1 MHTQRIKFVCEWSAP
16 SLDEKRS
23 NIKIETTPRMS
34 SSGNSGA
41 VYGGD
46 EINAIV
52 LDAGSHTTRIG
63 YAGDD
68 YPKVIVP
75 SSYGKTEDNKKIFGH
90 GMDFSR
96 PNQEIIPIMKDS
108 LIQDWDGALEQYH
121 YYFDK
126 LLKVDYQEQP
136 ILITEPVWT
145 DKSYRQKVVET
156 FYELFNFPA
165 LYLARTPTCVSF
177 QQGRS
182 NCLVVDVG
190 HDSASVTP
198 VVDGICLLRNS
209 MRTNYSGQF
218 LNDHIKDYLVK
229 KFPDVNLELKY
240 KIKEKKPTVWPAQA
254 DFVTKPAIE
263 GITKSFD
270 EYQEQKI
277 YSEFKELMLEVPEK
291 KMNTS
296 NAQAAEAI
304 NEQYG
309 DESEKRLFE
318 LPSGQSVEVGID
330 RFKLA
335 DTLFDPASYPFENN
349 ELTEKYPAN
358 NGELD
363 ISSPYDDY
371 RPLKRA
377 RKSGSGPST
386 PTPAPES
393 ESTVKTARGLSHLLT
408 HAISSIDIDL
418 RTSIAHN
425 IIVTG
430 GTSLTPRLTERLY
443 NELSNSNPGLKI
455 RLHALGNANERTNQA
470 WIGGSVLASLGTF
483 HQMWVTKAEYEEA
496 GVDRILTQ
504 RFR

>member
-1 MHTQRIKFVCEWSAP
+1 
-16 SLDEKRS
+16 
-23 NIKIETTPRMS
+23 MS
-34 SSGNSGA
+34 SSGNNGA

-75 SSYGKTEDNKKIFGH
+75 SSYAKTDANKKIFGH
-90 GMDFSR
+90 GMEFLRS
-96 PNQEIIPIMKDS
+96 NQEIVPIMRDS
-108 LIQDWDGALEQYH
+108 LIQDWDGAIEQYRH
-121 YYFDK
+121 YFDN

-145 DKSYRQKVVET
+145 DKEYRQKLVET
-156 FYELFNFPA
+156 FYEQFNFPA
-165 LYLARTPTCVSF
+165 LYLARTPTCISF

-182 NCLVVDVG
+182 SCLVVDVG

-209 MRTNYSGQF
+209 MKTNYSGQF
-218 LNDHIKDYLVK
+218 LNDHVK
-229 KFPDVNLELKY
+229 NFLTTKFPDVNLELKY
-240 KIKEKKPTVWPAQA
+240 KIKEKTPTVYPTKA
-254 DFVTKPAIE
+254 DFVA
-263 GITKSFD
+263 KSFD
-270 EYQEQKI
+270 EKITQSYDDFQEQKI

-296 NAQAAEAI
+296 NPQNAEAI
-304 NEQYG
+304 KEQYD

-318 LPSGQSVEVGID
+318 LPSGQSVEAGID
-330 RFKLA
+330 RFRLA
-335 DTLFDPASYPFENN
+335 DTLFDPASYPFEDKSMDK
-349 ELTEKYPAN
+349 KYPAN

-377 RKSGSGPST
+377 RKTGSGPST
-386 PTPAPES
+386 PTPAPENGTT
-393 ESTVKTARGLSHLLT
+393 EKTARGLSHLIT

-430 GTSLTPRLTERLY
+430 GTSLIPRLTERLY

-455 RLHALGNANERTNQA
+455 RLHAIGNANERTNQA

-483 HQMWVTKAEYEEA
+483 HQMWVSKAEYEEA

>member
-1 MHTQRIKFVCEWSAP
+1 
-16 SLDEKRS
+16 
-23 NIKIETTPRMS
+23 MS

-75 SSYGKTEDNKKIFGH
+75 SSYAKTEDNKKIFGH
-90 GMDFSR
+90 GMEFPRS
-96 PNQEIIPIMKDS
+96 NQEIIPIMRDS
-108 LIQDWDGALEQYH
+108 LIQDWDGAIEQYRH
-121 YYFDK
+121 YFDT

-145 DKSYRQKVVET
+145 DKEYRQKLVET
-156 FYELFNFPA
+156 FYEQFKFPA

-182 NCLVVDVG
+182 SCLVVDIG

-209 MRTNYSGQF
+209 MKTNYSGQF
-218 LNDHIKDYLVK
+218 LNDHIKNLFVT
-229 KFPDVNLELKY
+229 KFPDANMELKY
-240 KIKEKKPTVWPAQA
+240 KIKEKKPTVYPAPA
-254 DFVTKPAIE
+254 DFVL
-263 GITKSFD
+263 KSFLEKITQSYD
-270 EYQEQKI
+270 DFQEQKI

-291 KMNTS
+291 RMNTS
-296 NAQAAEAI
+296 NAQSAEAI
-304 NEQYG
+304 KEQYD

-330 RFKLA
+330 RFRLA
-335 DTLFDPASYPFENN
+335 DTLFDPASYPFEDKAID
-349 ELTEKYPAN
+349 EKYAAN

-377 RKSGSGPST
+377 RKTGSGPST
-386 PTPAPES
+386 PTPAPENATT
-393 ESTVKTARGLSHLLT
+393 EKTARGLSQLIT

-430 GTSLTPRLTERLY
+430 GTSLIPRLTDRLY

-455 RLHALGNANERTNQA
+455 RLHAIGNANERTNQA

-483 HQMWVTKAEYEEA
+483 HQMWVSKAEYEEA

>member
-1 MHTQRIKFVCEWSAP
+1 
-16 SLDEKRS
+16 
-23 NIKIETTPRMS
+23 MS

-52 LDAGSHTTRIG
+52 LDAGSYTTRIG

-75 SSYGKTEDNKKIFGH
+75 SCYAKTANNSKIFGH
-90 GMDFSR
+90 GMEYPRS
-96 PNQEIIPIMKDS
+96 NQEIIPIMKES
-108 LIQDWDGALEQYH
+108 LIQDWDGAIEQYRH
-121 YYFDK
+121 YFNE

-145 DKSYRQKVVET
+145 DKEYRQKLVET
-156 FYELFNFPA
+156 FYESFNFPA

-182 NCLVVDVG
+182 SCLVVDIG
-190 HDSASVTP
+190 HDSVSVTP

-209 MRTNYSGQF
+209 MKTHYSGQF
-218 LNDHIKDYLVK
+218 LNDHIHNILKSKY
-229 KFPDVNLELKY
+229 PDVNMELKY
-240 KIKEKKPTVWPAQA
+240 RIKEKTPTVYPDAA
-254 DFVTKPAIE
+254 KFTKREIPDK
-263 GITKSFD
+263 ITTSFD
-270 EYQEQKI
+270 DFQREKI
-277 YSEFKELMLEVPEK
+277 YAEFKELMLEVPEK
-291 KMNTS
+291 KMNSS
-296 NAQAAEAI
+296 NAQNAESI
-304 NEQYG
+304 KEQYD

-318 LPSGQSVEVGID
+318 LPSGQSIEMGID
-330 RFKLA
+330 RFRLA
-335 DTLFDPASYPFENN
+335 DTLFDPASYPFEDESLN
-349 ELTEKYPAN
+349 EKYPAN

-377 RKSGSGPST
+377 RKAGSSPST
-386 PTPAPES
+386 PTPAPENG
-393 ESTVKTARGLSHLLT
+393 TTTKTARGLSQLIT

-430 GTSLTPRLTERLY
+430 GSSLIPRLTERLY

-455 RLHALGNANERTNQA
+455 RLHALGNANERPNQA

-483 HQMWVTKAEYEEA
+483 HQMWVSKAEYEEA